1 MDGSDL
7 DIVNGPDITIR
18 LSGDAGQGLESS
30 GAGFVLAAARAGLHV
45 LGTPDYRS
53 RVRGGNNFFQVR
65 VGNSPVYSQPHEI
78 NVLLAL
84 TADAVTTHADS
95 VMEGGVVLTP
105 AEVNVDDSLLR
116 PRNITLIQPP
126 LVELAKQHGD
136 KMMTNTA
143 ALAALAA
150 LVGFPL
156 QAIQDVIAKN
166 FSRKGAEAVLK
177 NQAVANAAH
186 EATMKDAGR
195 VPWKVSVPAH
205 PQPRMAIAGNQAFA
219 LGAMA
224 GGCRFM
230 SAYPMT
236 PATTIVEW
244 LSSVPPEY
252 GMVTKH
258 AEDEIAAICMA
269 IGAAYTGA
277 RAMTATSGGG
287 FCLMVEA
294 LGLAGMTE
302 VPVVIVD
309 AQRGGPST
317 GLPTRT
323 EQGDLLFAVHAGHGE
338 FPRIVIAPRTTE
350 DCFEMGWRA
359 FNLAERYQCPVIVL
373 TDMLLAGSIKT
384 IDPVDF
390 AAVPIDRG
398 RAIELDEH
406 PGDGFKRFEFADDGI
421 SPRAFPGDPEAVFA
435 SSSDE
440 HDETGHIN
448 EDADNRVR
456 MMQKRMRKLETAA
469 AAARPPEL
477 YGPADAETT
486 LLAWGSTY
494 GPCREAV
501 DLLNADGRPAANLL
515 SLTDLWPLAPSTEEM
530 LRGRRVIA
538 VEGNYSSQL
547 AQLLRMK
554 TGVIIDGSINR
565 YDGRP
570 FSPEEIMEQVKE
582 GQFAAV

>member
-1 MDGSDL
+1 
-7 DIVNGPDITIR
+7 VTTPDITIR

-30 GAGFVLAAARAGLHV
+30 GAGFALAAARTGLHV

-65 VGNSPVYSQPHEI
+65 LGNSPVYSQPHEI

-84 TADAVTTHADS
+84 TADAVAMHAHS
-95 VMEGGVVLTP
+95 VMEGGVVLAP
-105 AEVNVDDSLLR
+105 AEVAVDDSLLR
-116 PRNITLIQPP
+116 ARNITLIQPP
-126 LVELAKQHGD
+126 LVDLAKQHGD
-136 KMMTNTA
+136 RMMANTG

-150 LVGFPL
+150 LIGFPL

-166 FSRKGAEAVLK
+166 FARKGAEAVAK
-177 NQAVANAAH
+177 NQAVADAAH
-186 EATMKDAGR
+186 KTVMKDAAR
-195 VPWKVSVPAH
+195 VPWKVSIPA
-205 PQPRMAIAGNQAFA
+205 QPERRMAITGNQALA
-219 LGAMA
+219 LGALA
-224 GGCRFM
+224 GGCRYM

-236 PATTIVEW
+236 PATTIIEW
-244 LSSVPPEY
+244 LSSLPPEY

-323 EQGDLLFAVHAGHGE
+323 EQGDLLFAVNAGHGE

-350 DCFEMGWRA
+350 ECFETGWRA

-373 TDMLLAGSIKT
+373 TDMLLAGSIGT
-384 IDPVDF
+384 IEPVDF
-390 AAVPIDRG
+390 GAVTIDRG
-398 RAIELDEH
+398 RAIEPDEH
-406 PGDGFKRFEFADDGI
+406 PSGNGFRRFEFAPDGI

-440 HDETGHIN
+440 HDEVGHIT
-448 EDADNRVR
+448 EDSANRVR
-456 MMQKRMRKLETAA
+456 MMQKRMQKLETAA
-469 AAARPPEL
+469 GEAKPPEL

-501 DLLNADGRPAANLL
+501 DLLNATSKHAANLL
-515 SLTDLWPLAPSTEEM
+515 SFTDLYPFATSTEQI
-530 LRGRRVIA
+530 LRDRRMVA

-554 TGVIIDGSINR
+554 TGISIDSSINR

-570 FSPEEIMEQVKE
+570 FSPEEIAERVKE
-582 GQFAAV
+582 EQFAAV

>member
-1 MDGSDL
+1 MS
-7 DIVNGPDITIR
+7 GPDITIR

-30 GAGFVLAAARAGLHV
+30 GAGFCLAAARAGLHV

-65 VGNSPVYSQPHEI
+65 LGNSPVDCQPQHVNI
-78 NVLLAL
+78 LLAL
-84 TADAVTTHADS
+84 TPDAVTDHADAI
-95 VMEGGVVLTP
+95 MDGGFVLAP
-105 AEVNVDDSLLR
+105 AEIEIDDSVLL

-126 LVELAKQHGD
+126 LVELAKEQGD
-136 KMMTNTA
+136 KMMANTGA
-143 ALAALAA
+143 LGALAALI
-150 LVGFPL
+150 GFPL
-156 QAIQDVIAKN
+156 QAIQDVIEKNFARKGVEAVAKN
-166 FSRKGAEAVLK
+166 HAVADAAHKLMLAEA
-177 NQAVANAAH
+177 
-186 EATMKDAGR
+186 DR
-195 VPWKVSVPAH
+195 VPWKLSIPKD
-205 PQPRMAIAGNQAFA
+205 PQPRMAITGNQAFA
-219 LGAMA
+219 LGALV

-269 IGAAYTGA
+269 IGASYAGA
-277 RAMTATSGGG
+277 RSMTATSGGG

-323 EQGDLLFAVHAGHGE
+323 EQGDLLFAIHAGHGE

-350 DCFEMGWRA
+350 DCFEMGSRA
-359 FNLAERYQCPVIVL
+359 FNLAEHYQCPVIVL

-390 AAVPIDRG
+390 AAVDIDRG

-406 PGDGFKRFEFADDGI
+406 PGDGFKRFEFAEDGI
-421 SPRAFPGDPEAVFA
+421 SPRAFPGDPQAVFA

-440 HDETGHIN
+440 HDEVGHIT
-448 EDADNRVR
+448 EDADNRVQ
-456 MMQKRMRKLETAA
+456 MMEKRMHKLDTAA
-469 AAARPPEL
+469 AAAREPEV

-501 DLLNADGRPAANLL
+501 DLLNAGGKANANLV
-515 SLTDLWPLAPSTEEM
+515 SLTDLWPLNPVTRELLA
-530 LRGRRVIA
+530 GRRIIA

-547 AQLLRMK
+547 AQLIRMK
-554 TGVIIDGSINR
+554 TGISVEGSITR
-565 YDGRP
+565 FDGRP
-570 FSPEEIMEQVKE
+570 FSPQEIAEHVKE
-582 GQFAAV
+582 GQYAAV